1 MVIFRS
7 DWLAPTWF
15 DLDEVLSGEPAAAPS
30 AIVDAISVGVLP
42 MVRKFEMVSGL

>member
-15 DLDEVLSGEPAAAPS
+15 GLDEVLGGEPAAVPS